1 MLKIWGR
8 RNSFNVQ
15 KVMWL
20 VGELGLEHQ
29 HIDAGGSF
37 GGLDRPEFLQMNP
50 HGRVPVVDDDGV
62 TVWESHSIIR
72 YLSAKYGRGSLWI
85 DEPAQR
91 SFADRWMDWS
101 LATLQPD
108 FMDLF
113 WGFYRTP
120 AEKRDWPRINAR
132 VARCAEHFRLLD
144 RHLAGKSS
152 LAGSRLT
159 MADIPAGTALYR
171 YFELDVEHPVVPN
184 VTAWYERLQLR
195 APYQQHVMIPF
206 DDLRGRLQY

>member
-20 VGELGLEHQ
+20 GGELGLEHQ
-29 HIDAGGSF
+29 RIDVGGSF
-37 GGLDRPEFLQMNP
+37 GGLDRREFLQMNP
-50 HGRVPVVDDDGV
+50 HGRVPVLDDDGV
-62 TVWESHSIIR
+62 IVWESHSIIR
-72 YLSAKYGRGSLWI
+72 YLSAKYGRSSFWSE
-85 DEPAQR
+85 EPAQR
-91 SFADRWMDWS
+91 SLADRWMDWS

-113 WGFYRTP
+113 WSFYRTP
-120 AEKRDWPRINAR
+120 AEKRDQPRVDTL
-132 VARCAEHFRLLD
+132 VARCADHFRLLD
-144 RHLAGKSS
+144 RQLAGKSG
-152 LAGSRLT
+152 LGEIPPG

-171 YFELDVEHPVVPN
+171 YFELQIEHPAVPN

-195 APYQQHVMIPF
+195 APYRQHVMIPF

>member
-62 TVWESHSIIR
+62 IVWESHSIIR
-72 YLSAKYGRGSLWI
+72 YLSAKYGRDSFWI
-85 DEPAQR
+85 EEPAQR
-91 SFADRWMDWS
+91 SFADRGMDWS

-113 WGFYRTP
+113 GGFYRTRP
-120 AEKRDWPRINAR
+120 KNVIGRRSTPW
-132 VARCAEHFRLLD
+132 
-144 RHLAGKSS
+144 
-152 LAGSRLT
+152 SR
-159 MADIPAGTALYR
+159 A
-171 YFELDVEHPVVPN
+171 VPN
-184 VTAWYERLQLR
+184 TFGCSIGTWPGSPAWRETGLPWPIFPPAPRCTATLSSKSPIRWY
-195 APYQQHVMIPF
+195 PT
-206 DDLRGRLQY
+206 

>member
-50 HGRVPVVDDDGV
+50 HGRVPVVDDDGI

-72 YLSAKYGRGSLWI
+72 YLSAKYGPGSFWI
-85 DEPAQR
+85 DEPVQR
-91 SFADRWMDWS
+91 SFADRWMDWT

-113 WGFYRTP
+113 WGFYRP
-120 AEKRDWPRINAR
+120 KNAIGR
-132 VARCAEHFRLLD
+132 RSTRWSPDVPDTFGCY
-144 RHLAGKSS
+144 RHLAGKCG
-152 LAGSRLT
+152 LAGNRLT
-159 MADIPAGTALYR
+159 MADIPAGTAPYR
-171 YFELDVEHPVVPN
+171 YFELEIDHPAVPN

-195 APYQQHVMIPF
+195 TPYRQHVMIPF